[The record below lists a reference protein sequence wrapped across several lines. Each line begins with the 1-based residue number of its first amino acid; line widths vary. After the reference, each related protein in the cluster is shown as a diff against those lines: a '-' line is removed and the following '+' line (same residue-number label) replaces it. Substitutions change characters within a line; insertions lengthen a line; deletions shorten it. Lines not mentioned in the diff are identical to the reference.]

1 MKRFWCFLVGMIVV
15 IFLTTAFSAAPK
27 ATEMASSPEG
37 LIEVCNRGTA
47 YVPPGTEFVTCQGRV
62 MRVVG
67 RVSLRGDKGAQEA
80 QVIGG
85 CWCPKCC
92 DGACA
97 VAVSGGGSEIYILYL
112 ACGD

>member
-1 MKRFWCFLVGMIVV
+1 VKRFWRFLVGMIVV

-27 ATEMASSPEG
+27 ATEIVASSGG

-47 YVPPGTEFVTCQGRV
+47 YVPPGTEYVTCQGKV

-67 RVSLRGDKGAQEA
+67 KVPLRGGQGAQES
-80 QVIGG
+80 QVIGD

-92 DGACA
+92 GNTCA
-97 VAVSGGGSEIYILYL
+97 ILVSGGGGNLYILYL